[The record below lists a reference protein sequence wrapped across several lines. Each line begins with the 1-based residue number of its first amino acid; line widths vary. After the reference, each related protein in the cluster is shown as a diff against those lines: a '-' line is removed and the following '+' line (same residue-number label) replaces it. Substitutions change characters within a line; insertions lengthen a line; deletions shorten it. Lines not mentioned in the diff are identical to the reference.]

1 MIARTIRLYQNS
13 FSGLSKDVWTLT
25 LIFFINRSGTMVLP
39 FLTILMT
46 TSKGFTLQEAGFMM
60 SAFGMGSV
68 VGNNVGGRLTDK
80 FNPYPIMFWSLFI
93 SGLIFMSLIFV
104 SSLIGYCVV
113 LFLLSSIAD
122 AYRPANNAA
131 LAFYSKPENYT
142 RSFGLIRMAANLGF
156 AAGPGLGGLIIAT
169 FSYNALFIAD
179 GLTCILAALAIRIFL
194 SPQKLK
200 ESKAKKQHE
209 EAISGK
215 PAGINPGRDKIFLI
229 FVLLNFFTAM
239 GFIQLFSTIP
249 VFFKDIIAYSETQV
263 GLVMGFN
270 GLLIALVEMPMVYS
284 IENKHEKMKLV
295 GIGAIIFGISYIP
308 FLSSGSL
315 WITPWIFVAILSI
328 GEILNMPFS
337 NSWVSERATA
347 ATQGR
352 YMGVYSM
359 SWAIAFILGP
369 TLSMYVA
376 EHYDFPTLW
385 MLTSAACIASGIGYL
400 VLRRKIGIREI
411 KTEVV

>member
-13 FSGLSKDVWTLT
+13 FSGLSKDVWILT

-68 VGNNVGGRLTDK
+68 VGNNLGGRLTDK

-93 SGLIFMSLIFV
+93 SGLVFISLVFIET
-104 SSLIGYCVV
+104 LIGYCLV
-113 LFLLSSIAD
+113 LFVLASIAD

-156 AAGPGLGGLIIAT
+156 AAGPGLGGVIIAG
-169 FSYNALFIAD
+169 FGYNALFIAD
-179 GLTCILAALAIRIFL
+179 GVTCLLAAFSILFFLDPKKIQESKTQKQQEEILA
-194 SPQKLK
+194 
-200 ESKAKKQHE
+200 
-209 EAISGK
+209 GK
-215 PAGINPGRDKIFLI
+215 PTGINPGRDKIFLI
-229 FVLLNFFTAM
+229 FVVLNFFTAIA
-239 GFIQLFSTIP
+239 FLQLFSTIP
-249 VFFKDIIAYSETQV
+249 VFFKDIITYSETQV

-270 GLLIALVEMPMVYS
+270 GLLIALVEMPLVYS

-295 GIGAIIFGISYIP
+295 GIGAILFGLAFLP
-308 FLSSGSL
+308 FLMKSWL
-315 WITPWIFVAILSI
+315 WITPWIYVFVLSF

-337 NSWVSERATA
+337 NSWVSERASA
-347 ATQGR
+347 STQGR

-359 SWAIAFILGP
+359 SWSLAFILGP
-369 TLSMYVA
+369 TISMYIA
-376 EHYDFPTLW
+376 EHYDFSSLW
-385 MLTSAACIASGIGYL
+385 LIASIISIASGFGYL
-400 VLRRKIGIREI
+400 ALRKKAREQEVT
-411 KTEVV
+411 TEYV

>member
-1 MIARTIRLYQNS
+1 
-13 FSGLSKDVWTLT
+13 VW
-25 LIFFINRSGTMVLP
+25 FF
-39 FLTILMT
+39 
-46 TSKGFTLQEAGFMM
+46 
-60 SAFGMGSV
+60 
-68 VGNNVGGRLTDK
+68 
-80 FNPYPIMFWSLFI
+80 
-93 SGLIFMSLIFV
+93 
-104 SSLIGYCVV
+104 
-113 LFLLSSIAD
+113 FLLSSIAD

-131 LAFYSKPENYT
+131 LAFYSRPENYT

-156 AAGPGLGGLIIAT
+156 AAGPGLGGVIIAT

-179 GLTCILAALAIRIFL
+179 GLTCILAAFAIRIFL
-194 SPQKLK
+194 SPEKLK
-200 ESKAKKQHE
+200 ESKARKQEE
-209 EAISGK
+209 EALSGNTVGVK
-215 PAGINPGRDKIFLI
+215 PVRDKIFMI
-229 FVLLNFFTAM
+229 FVLLNFFTAL

-249 VFFKDIIAYSETQV
+249 VFFKDIIAYSETRV

-270 GLLIALVEMPMVYS
+270 GLLIALVEMPLVYS
-284 IENKHEKMKLV
+284 IENKHEKMKLI
-295 GIGAIIFGISYIP
+295 GIGAIIFGISYLP

-315 WITPWIFVAILSI
+315 WITPWIFMIFLSL

-369 TLSMYVA
+369 TLSMYIA

-385 MLTSAACIASGIGYL
+385 VFTSSVCIASGIGYL
-400 VLRRKIGIREI
+400 ALRRKVAPREV
-411 KTEVV
+411 KTEVI